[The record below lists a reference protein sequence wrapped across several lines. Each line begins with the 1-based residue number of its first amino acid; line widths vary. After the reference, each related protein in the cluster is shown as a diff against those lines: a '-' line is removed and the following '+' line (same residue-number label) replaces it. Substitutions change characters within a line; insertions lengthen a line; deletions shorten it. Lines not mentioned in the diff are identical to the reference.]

1 MAPDWPLER
10 FRSLL
15 RLQVMMMRLDPR
27 FQRRFDASDLVQET
41 MLRALQHRDQ
51 FRGGSEAEALGWLQ
65 AILRNVVADKLDEAH
80 ADKRAINREQSIRAV
95 ADSSARI
102 EALLADRGPSP
113 SEAAAR
119 QEELLR
125 MAGAIDRLPPDQR
138 DVLIH
143 HHLLGTPVA
152 EIAQSMGR
160 SEQAV
165 AGLLFRGRRALADLL
180 GDDN

>member
-1 MAPDWPLER
+1 DWPLER

-15 RLQVMMMRLDPR
+15 RLQVRLMRLDPR
-27 FQRRFDASDLVQET
+27 FHLRFDASDLVHET

-51 FRGGSEAEALGWLQ
+51 FRGGCEAEAFRWLQ

-80 ADKRAINREQSIRAV
+80 ADKRDIDPEQPIRAV

-102 EALLADRGPSP
+102 EALLADHGPSP
-113 SEAAAR
+113 SEAAER

-125 MAGAIDRLPPDQR
+125 MAGAIDGLPPDQR

-143 HHLLGTPVA
+143 HLLGTPVA
-152 EIAQSMGR
+152 EIAHGMG
-160 SEQAV
+160 
-165 AGLLFRGRRALADLL
+165 
-180 GDDN
+180 